1 MTRANAARAYLIS
14 KGVDSARLMVSTLP
28 LVATKKG
35 EKAKDQDRNVAY
47 NLYSKSTKALEGK
60 FNESAPLNLQVTEG
74 VFQKADNETLKGID
88 WKVGEFTTTKDGR
101 VYYSVIT
108 KIDAARMKTFEEAKG
123 LAISDYQTY
132 LEKEWIK
139 SLKQKYPVTINQ
151 PEVDKLVQK
160 K

>member
-1 MTRANAARAYLIS
+1 MVFHGNQLVKAYTPI
-14 KGVDSARLMVSTLP
+14 RLDFDP
-28 LVATKKG
+28 
-35 EKAKDQDRNVAY
+35 EDIPQNV
-47 NLYSKSTKALEGK
+47 L
-60 FNESAPLNLQVTEG
+60 
-74 VFQKADNETLKGID
+74 
-88 WKVGEFTTTKDGR
+88 
-101 VYYSVIT
+101 
-108 KIDAARMKTFEEAKG
+108 KTFEEAKG